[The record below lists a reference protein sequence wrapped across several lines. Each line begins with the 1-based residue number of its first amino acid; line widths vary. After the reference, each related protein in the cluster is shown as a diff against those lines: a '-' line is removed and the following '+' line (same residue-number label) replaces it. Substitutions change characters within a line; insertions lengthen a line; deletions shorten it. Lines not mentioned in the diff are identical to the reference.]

1 MSRKLFLIL
10 AVPALLVSCAQD
22 TLTGDTVS
30 RNQARM
36 METVETGRIVAI
48 DPVKIEGGNQ
58 TGALMGA
65 VAGGFLGSNIGSGRA
80 ANTAGAV
87 GGALAGSAIGSHVE
101 QGMTSRQGIRITV
114 RLDSNKRT
122 VSTVQQVSPREQFQV
137 GDRVRYIVAADG
149 TARVA
154 F

>member
-1 MSRKLFLIL
+1 MKPTLFLIL

-22 TLTGDTVS
+22 TLTGDTYS
-30 RNQARM
+30 RDQARLA
-36 METVETGRIVAI
+36 ETVQTGRIVAI

-58 TGALMGA
+58 TGSLVGA

-87 GGALAGSAIGSHVE
+87 GGALAGGAIGSHVE

-114 RLDSNKRT
+114 RLDDSKRT

-137 GDRVRYIVAADG
+137 GDRVRYITSADG
-149 TARVA
+149 RARVA
-154 F
+154 Y